1 MFLLR
6 RSCDKKNLRG
16 KRRKTN
22 HSVILA
28 PMVVIKSHAEF
39 ESHLCKEIGVSSWH
53 QITQEQIN
61 NFADATLDHQ
71 WIHIDAERAKRESP
85 FKTTIAHG
93 YLTLSLIPYFWK
105 QIADVQNLKME
116 VNYGIE
122 QLRFGQAVLVNS
134 EVRCRVSLKS
144 IVNLRGTTK
153 ATLFIQLEI
162 KDQPKHAFT
171 GEVLFLYHFM

>member
-1 MFLLR
+1 
-6 RSCDKKNLRG
+6 
-16 KRRKTN
+16 
-22 HSVILA
+22 
-28 PMVVIKSHAEF
+28 MVVIKTHAEF
-39 ESHLCKEIGVSSWH
+39 ESHLGKEIGVSPWH

-61 NFADATLDHQ
+61 NFASATLDFQ
-71 WIHIDAERAKRESP
+71 WIHTDVERAKKESP

-122 QLRFGQAVLVNS
+122 QLKFGQAVLVNN
-134 EVRCRVSLKS
+134 EVRCRVMLKS
-144 IVNLRGTTK
+144 IINLRGITK

-171 GEVLFLYHFM
+171 ADVLFLYHFT

>member
-1 MFLLR
+1 
-6 RSCDKKNLRG
+6 
-16 KRRKTN
+16 
-22 HSVILA
+22 
-28 PMVVIKSHAEF
+28 MVVIKNYAEF
-39 ESHLCKEIGVSSWH
+39 EAHLGKEIGVSDWH
-53 QITQEQIN
+53 KITQEQIN

-71 WIHIDAERAKRESP
+71 WIHVDTERAKTESP

-93 YLTLSLIPYFWK
+93 YLTLSLVPFFWK

-122 QLRFGQAVLVNS
+122 QLKFGQAVPVDS

-144 IVNLRGTTK
+144 IINLRGTTK

-162 KDQPKHAFT
+162 KDQPKLAFS
-171 GEVLFLYHFM
+171 GDALFLYHFR